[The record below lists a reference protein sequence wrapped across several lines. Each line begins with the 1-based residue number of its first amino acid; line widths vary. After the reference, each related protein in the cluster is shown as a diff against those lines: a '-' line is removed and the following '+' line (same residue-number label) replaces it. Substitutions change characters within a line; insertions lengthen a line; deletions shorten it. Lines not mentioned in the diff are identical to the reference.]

1 MTSSDPQDS
10 GKRVLLLEDDEAIT
24 QMLSAALC
32 KQGLSCHRSTS
43 LTEAEATMATARAV
57 GKPFDLLLCDDNLP
71 DGKGTTFAVR
81 QRNAGWRG
89 KVLLLSANSA
99 LSHGVPFSVGIDRAL
114 QKGCSLSEITAAATE
129 LLTSVNSK
137 EAPAGRGLPP
147 ALVERYRASLKQ
159 DRGRLAALHKS
170 WRREEVA
177 ALAHRLCG
185 SAALYGFAELRLAAH
200 HCEEVA
206 SKGTKAAMTEAMT
219 ALLAALDG
227 ATR

>member
-99 LSHGVPFSVGIDRAL
+99 LSHGEPFSAGIDRAL

-159 DRGRLAALHKS
+159 DRGRL
-170 WRREEVA
+170 
-177 ALAHRLCG
+177 RLCG